1 MSRKDFASDFLNICK
16 SQKDSIAFIVKHD
29 IEPIEIT
36 YKKLLNLIMHT
47 KLFLDKNFHHK
58 KRRIATILPN
68 SIEQSILFLSST
80 LSDSEFA
87 PLPCT
92 GTEEELL
99 NYIGILNPSLLIASD
114 LLDESVFN
122 KIKELDIKIII
133 IKANGKFGWNN
144 APPTIKTDFSSK
156 DSKLLIS
163 TSGTTGNPKFIVQ
176 KIQKLWDS
184 AKNFNNFHG
193 INNKKYRYWNFLPM
207 SYLGGIFNLLL
218 IPLSSKGSVLIDDPF
233 NGASLLSF
241 WRDFE
246 RYQINAMWIVPTIA
260 RGLIKFST
268 RIDSKLIAICKKRC
282 QIAFVGTAPI
292 TSEEKQSF
300 KNIFGIR
307 LLENYGLTETTFIS
321 SDSCKREAEC
331 NSKGVGYIMPTVD
344 IKLDQNSIQSELRV
358 KTPYLFLGYL
368 NESGLIEKPSLN
380 DGYFPTGDIAAYNEK
395 SKSLFINARKKEII
409 KKGGFLINLKEIEL
423 LVLKEVF
430 VSEAAAIP
438 VIHDFYGESYILF
451 LEFKNKSESESIR
464 LSTEKRIHERLDK
477 YKWPDQIIY
486 IKDMPRS
493 PSGKIQKHLL
503 KKY

>member
-1 MSRKDFASDFLNICK
+1 
-16 SQKDSIAFIVKHD
+16 
-29 IEPIEIT
+29 
-36 YKKLLNLIMHT
+36 
-47 KLFLDKNFHHK
+47 
-58 KRRIATILPN
+58 
-68 SIEQSILFLSST
+68 
-80 LSDSEFA
+80 
-87 PLPCT
+87 
-92 GTEEELL
+92 
-99 NYIGILNPSLLIASD
+99 
-114 LLDESVFN
+114 
-122 KIKELDIKIII
+122 
-133 IKANGKFGWNN
+133 
-144 APPTIKTDFSSK
+144 
-156 DSKLLIS
+156 
-163 TSGTTGNPKFIVQ
+163 
-176 KIQKLWDS
+176 
-184 AKNFNNFHG
+184 
-193 INNKKYRYWNFLPM
+193 M

-321 SDSCKREAEC
+321 SDSCQREAEC
-331 NSKGVGYIMPTVD
+331 KSKGVGYIMPTVD

-380 DGYFPTGDIAAYNEK
+380 DGYFPTGDIAEYNEK

-451 LEFKNKSESESIR
+451 IEFKNKSESESIR